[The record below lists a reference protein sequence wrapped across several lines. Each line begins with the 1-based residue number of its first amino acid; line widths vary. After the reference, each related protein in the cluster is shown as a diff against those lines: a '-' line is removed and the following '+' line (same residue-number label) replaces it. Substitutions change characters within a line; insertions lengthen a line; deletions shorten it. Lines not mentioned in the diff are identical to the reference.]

1 MWQATDKS
9 TRSIAA
15 MIEPAECIKAGRHVV
30 FVIQASRTW
39 KPVLRPTV
47 PCRIVTEVVQTC
59 VTSWIDTC
67 KPRRSHL
74 AQRGAVSAVK
84 AAFNSKLRLKSS
96 YVHSMALGSWPKGP
110 PQRADLKGLS
120 TAAKVCSTVSQLK
133 SHLSSVTPRNYGGRG
148 GLLRTEMGGIY
159 QTPTPWCKVF
169 QVLGALRY
177 GPWDLF
183 CWSSGFRI
191 CGAGWKA

>member
-9 TRSIAA
+9 MRSIAA

-59 VTSWIDTC
+59 VTSWIDPC

-74 AQRGAVSAVK
+74 AQRGAVSAVAAEKANHK

-110 PQRADLKGLS
+110 
-120 TAAKVCSTVSQLK
+120 LK
-133 SHLSSVTPRNYGGRG
+133 SRS
-148 GLLRTEMGGIY
+148 
-159 QTPTPWCKVF
+159 
-169 QVLGALRY
+169 
-177 GPWDLF
+177 
-183 CWSSGFRI
+183 
-191 CGAGWKA
+191 